1 MLMYILHVVYRSTA
15 GSDASTAYVMEGIS
29 LFGATPCLSAISAGG
44 FIISA
49 SRLSGEAPLVV
60 GSPVVDEVPMSE
72 EVHAQGFVESESAMD
87 LGVIPETSSN
97 VDSAVDHGAQ
107 AKGTNAFV
115 ADMPA
120 DSEHLDNIGEFEFL
134 TPCILLVIV
143 CCISFF
149 FFFRLNHTTLR
160 VL

>member
-1 MLMYILHVVYRSTA
+1 MVA
-15 GSDASTAYVMEGIS
+15 
-29 LFGATPCLSAISAGG
+29 
-44 FIISA
+44 
-49 SRLSGEAPLVV
+49 

-72 EVHAQGFVESESAMD
+72 EVHAQSFVKSESAMD
-87 LGVIPETSSN
+87 LGVIPDTSSN

-107 AKGTNAFV
+107 AEGTSAPV

-143 CCISFF
+143 SCISFF
-149 FFFRLNHTTLR
+149 FFFLDLIMPH
-160 VL
+160 